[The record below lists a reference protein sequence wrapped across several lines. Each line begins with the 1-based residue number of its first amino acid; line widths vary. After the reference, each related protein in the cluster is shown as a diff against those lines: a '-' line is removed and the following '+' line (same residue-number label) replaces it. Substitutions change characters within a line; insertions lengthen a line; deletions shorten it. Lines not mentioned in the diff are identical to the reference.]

1 MPQNEERVV
10 FTREMKKDYTILVP
24 TMLPIHF
31 KLMLNILRAY
41 GYKCELLENTGKP
54 VVAEGFRSV
63 HNDPSYPAR
72 GVIGR

>member
-41 GYKCELLENTGKP
+41 GYKCEC
-54 VVAEGFRSV
+54 
-63 HNDPSYPAR
+63 
-72 GVIGR
+72 I